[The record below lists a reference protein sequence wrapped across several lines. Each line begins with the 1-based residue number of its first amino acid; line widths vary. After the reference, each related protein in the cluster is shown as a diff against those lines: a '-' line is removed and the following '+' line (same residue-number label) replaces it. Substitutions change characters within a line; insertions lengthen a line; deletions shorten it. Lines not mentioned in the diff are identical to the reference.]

1 MIVDSYKEYLTDS
14 ISILID
20 KMKELESEMYDSE
33 QQDKEYIKG
42 QIMAYYDVLTTLS
55 SQAEAFD
62 ISLAD
67 LGLEGLN
74 LERYLTLK

>member
-33 QQDKEYIKG
+33 QQDKIEKENYAVFKLDTNK
-42 QIMAYYDVLTTLS
+42 Q
-55 SQAEAFD
+55 
-62 ISLAD
+62 
-67 LGLEGLN
+67 
-74 LERYLTLK
+74 